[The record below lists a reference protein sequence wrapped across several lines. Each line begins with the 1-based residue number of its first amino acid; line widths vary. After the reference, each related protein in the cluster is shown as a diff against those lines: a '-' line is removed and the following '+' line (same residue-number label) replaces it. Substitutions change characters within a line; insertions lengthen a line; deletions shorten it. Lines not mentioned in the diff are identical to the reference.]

1 MKLWLTN
8 KLEDLRDSFWFLPT
22 LMVIGAIGLS
32 LTMIRLD
39 QATADQ
45 TWVTSLSWTFSRG
58 PEGSRAV
65 LSTVAASMMTIAS
78 VTFSITIVAL
88 QLASTQFGPRLLRN
102 FMRDRGNQVAI
113 GTFIATFTYCLLV
126 LRTVNG
132 TDAEPFVPHLSV
144 TVGLLLALAS
154 LGVLIYFVH
163 HAAESI
169 QAENVIGEV
178 SRELQRAIDKLYP
191 DRLGENPRARASDCR
206 NGNSANHIDGE
217 AKPISSPTSNYLQS
231 IDADR
236 LLELA
241 QQHDLVLIVHQ
252 RPGKFCF
259 RGGSLLEARPLERVD
274 GSTVKVLQKCF
285 YFGSRRTLAQDIEY
299 AIDQLVEVAVR
310 ALSPGVNDPF
320 TAVNCVDRLGAALC
334 VLAEREFPSRFRVD
348 EHGTLRVV
356 TDTSTASGL
365 IDACFDQI
373 RQAAEGNISLSIR
386 LLETIAE
393 VARHTEDEQFHS
405 SLEEQAEAVFRGSQ
419 RAAIDAADQHDID
432 AQYSLVKK
440 AIAISKRAASETAV
454 PADFASST
462 S

>member
-8 KLEDLRDSFWFLPT
+8 KGEYLRDSFWFLPS
-22 LMVIGAIGLS
+22 LMIAAAIGLS
-32 LTMIRLD
+32 LGMIRLD
-39 QATADQ
+39 EASDVQ
-45 TWVTSLSWTFSRG
+45 TWIASLGWTFSRG

-132 TDAEPFVPHLSV
+132 TDSEPFVPHASV
-144 TVGLLLALAS
+144 TVGLLLALGS
-154 LGVLIYFVH
+154 LGVLIYFIH

-169 QAENVIGEV
+169 QAESVIGEV
-178 SRELQRAIDKLYP
+178 SWELERAIDRLYP
-191 DRLGENPRARASDCR
+191 EQLGNNPSHQPSGGGNGQLAKVTKTEARA
-206 NGNSANHIDGE
+206 
-217 AKPISSPTSNYLQS
+217 ISSPASDYLQT
-231 IDADR
+231 IDVEG
-236 LLELA
+236 LLQLA
-241 QQHDLVLIVHQ
+241 QRHDLVLAILQ

-259 RGGSLLEARPLERVD
+259 KGGALLEARPPDRIDDAVQEALRD
-274 GSTVKVLQKCF
+274 CF
-285 YFGSRRTLAQDIEY
+285 YFGSRRTLVQDIEY

-334 VLAEREFPSRFRVD
+334 MLAERDFPSRFRMD
-348 EHGTLRVV
+348 DQGSLRVV
-356 TDTSTASGL
+356 TNASTAPGV

-373 RQAAEGNISLSIR
+373 RQASEGNVSLTIR
-386 LLETIAE
+386 LLETIEE
-393 VARHTEDEQFHS
+393 VARHTQDKQFHA
-405 SLEEQAEAVFRGSQ
+405 SLWEQAEAVFRGSE
-419 RAAIDAADQHDID
+419 RGSIDVADRRDVE
-432 AQYSLVKK
+432 AQ
-440 AIAISKRAASETAV
+440 
-454 PADFASST
+454 FASVRKSMDIPAT
-462 S
+462 EGHEQLGG